1 MADTDAHE
9 LERRQVRRSFE
20 ASAAAYDEAA
30 VLQRHVADELMAR
43 LVELDVKPERVLDL
57 GCGTGYLCRLV
68 ADAFPDAELV
78 ALDLAPAMARRAA
91 RAAPGRA
98 LVADAESLP
107 LAPGSFDLVVSNMAL
122 QWCDPACVFDEVR
135 EALAPGGLWMFST
148 VGPDTLLELDSAWQ
162 QVDDGAHVHE
172 FIDMHHL
179 GDALL
184 ALGFVD
190 PVMDVDR
197 ITLTYPDVG
206 LLLRDLKTLG
216 VVNARRSRSRGL
228 LGRRRYRALVEAY
241 ETFRNDDGELP
252 STWEVVYGH
261 AFAPAPGSVRVSF
274 DPGGA
279 VRP

>member
-1 MADTDAHE
+1 
-9 LERRQVRRSFE
+9 
-20 ASAAAYDEAA
+20 
-30 VLQRHVADELMAR
+30 
-43 LVELDVKPERVLDL
+43 
-57 GCGTGYLCRLV
+57 
-68 ADAFPDAELV
+68 
-78 ALDLAPAMARRAA
+78 
-91 RAAPGRA
+91 
-98 LVADAESLP
+98 
-107 LAPGSFDLVVSNMAL
+107 SNMTL
-122 QWCDPACVFDEVR
+122 QWCDPARVFDGVR

-148 VGPDTLLELDSAWQ
+148 VGPDTLLELDNAWR

-241 ETFRNDDGELP
+241 ESYRNDDGDLP

-261 AFAPAPGSVRVSF
+261 AFAPVPGSVRVNF
-274 DPGGA
+274 DPGGPGGG